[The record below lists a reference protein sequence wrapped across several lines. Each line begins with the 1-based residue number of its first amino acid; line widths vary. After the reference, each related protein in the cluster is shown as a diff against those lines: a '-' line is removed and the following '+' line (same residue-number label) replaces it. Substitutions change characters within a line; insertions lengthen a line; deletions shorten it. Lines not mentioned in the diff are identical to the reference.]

1 IPKALGALT
10 ELWILQLHN
19 NKLTGYVPKELGA
32 LENLHELTLEN
43 NRLTGAIPAELGN
56 LHALQGFTF
65 GNTGG
70 LKGLLRFGNKLTGGP
85 AEGEGLDSWKARI
98 RGDIDH
104 QEEDDDVPAFES
116 VPSSRV
122 SFMGRWQAQT
132 GEDDEIKQD
141 ASVPLSTPNQRQEE
155 AEVDRSFRA
164 QLSSSAGLDSLIR
177 ENPEAL
183 QDIQ

>member
-1 IPKALGALT
+1 
-10 ELWILQLHN
+10 
-19 NKLTGYVPKELGA
+19 
-32 LENLHELTLEN
+32 
-43 NRLTGAIPAELGN
+43 N
-56 LHALQGFTF
+56 LHALQGFKS

-183 QDIQ
+183 QDIQRVMEAHVAGSFHADDELSSMEGRRKLGTLVTMSTALGEVAV